1 MGDIR
6 QQKTSEK
13 TMTKTLNAMQLFT
26 DREDPQEAF
35 ERKLK
40 VIREYKNETSAVLC
54 FYGIGGVGKTSFRNK
69 LCHMIN
75 GDPTCPW
82 RLNEKIKCEY
92 AVYDFGEENITRNY
106 I

>member
-40 VIREYKNETSAVLC
+40 VIREYKNENFAVLC

-92 AVYDFGEENITRNY
+92 AVYDFGEENITRDY